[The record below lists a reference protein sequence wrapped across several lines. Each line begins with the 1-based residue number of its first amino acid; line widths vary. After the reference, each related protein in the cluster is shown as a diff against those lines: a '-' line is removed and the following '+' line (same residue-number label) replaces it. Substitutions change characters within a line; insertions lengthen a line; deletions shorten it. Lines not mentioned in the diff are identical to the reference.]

1 MFLLQ
6 MKLGVDPWR
15 CGYAR
20 AHGFCWN
27 PTIFLGGYDMDIN
40 SFVGLTVFKCF
51 IRTSSLPNEF
61 QDNIII
67 SPIPAMYFHV

>member
-1 MFLLQ
+1 
-6 MKLGVDPWR
+6 
-15 CGYAR
+15 
-20 AHGFCWN
+20 
-27 PTIFLGGYDMDIN
+27 MDIN

-67 SPIPAMYFHV
+67 SPIPAMYGIFACISLTFMVMKLSGYTVIPYMDATAYLCHPG